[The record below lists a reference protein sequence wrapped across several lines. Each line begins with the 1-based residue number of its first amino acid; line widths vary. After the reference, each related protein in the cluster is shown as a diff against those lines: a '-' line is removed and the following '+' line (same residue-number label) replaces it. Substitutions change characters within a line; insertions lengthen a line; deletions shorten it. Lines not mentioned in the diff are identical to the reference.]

1 MEAELHVEEKDAEL
15 TGTGRLGECEREGMH
30 THVLITYIKIV
41 VVCPPVCPL
50 REVSGNELTPR
61 NGRLYL

>member
-1 MEAELHVEEKDAEL
+1 MEEKDADL
-15 TGTGRLGECEREGMH
+15 AGTGRLGEYEREGMH

-41 VVCPPVCPL
+41 VICPSMCPL

-61 NGRLYL
+61 NRRLYL